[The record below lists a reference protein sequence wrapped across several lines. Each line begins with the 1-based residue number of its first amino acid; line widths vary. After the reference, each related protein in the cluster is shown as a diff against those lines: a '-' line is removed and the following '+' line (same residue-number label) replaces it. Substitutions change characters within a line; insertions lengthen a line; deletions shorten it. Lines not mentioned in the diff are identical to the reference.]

1 MQPHYVEPVA
11 DAQLLGSAVVG
22 PLSQLIQRQVIIWYC
37 ASRLCHTRPRPV
49 TRRLTRLPRACLTPE
64 IVQAAIVRV
73 AHGSVLPLGLG
84 ALLRAVEEA
93 GRTCSAHRSLLHTEP
108 QGIDLWNAEIAR
120 PRTFSYLTKALH
132 DGGLDRLR
140 LIRLCEIGLK
150 DNHVAEIA
158 CALSQHPSLE
168 ILSVSNNH
176 ITASS
181 GISLFNTFVSLKHAR
196 ALDISLN
203 PLGDLMAEAIAGR
216 LSSGVSWNLQ
226 ALWFAYCSVSSTG
239 LKDIARIIRAG
250 ANNLEH
256 LVLSGTA
263 AMNVLCWDV
272 RI

>member
-1 MQPHYVEPVA
+1 M
-11 DAQLLGSAVVG
+11 
-22 PLSQLIQRQVIIWYC
+22 
-37 ASRLCHTRPRPV
+37 
-49 TRRLTRLPRACLTPE
+49 
-64 IVQAAIVRV
+64 
-73 AHGSVLPLGLG
+73 LPLGLG

-93 GRTCSAHRSLLHTEP
+93 GRTCSAHRNLLHTEP
-108 QGIDLWNAEIAR
+108 QGIDFWNADITR

-132 DGGLDRLR
+132 DGGLNRLR
-140 LIRLCEIGLK
+140 LIRLCEIGLT

-226 ALWFAYCSVSSTG
+226 ALWFAYCSISSMG
-239 LKDIARIIRAG
+239 LKDVARIIRAG

-263 AMNVLCWDV
+263 AMNVLGYPYLMIWNTSMEQAALWSTNGHVTTGQKDSCEGWESVSESCLETAVKLRVLPEYVDASQMSV
-272 RI
+272 HIMEEMSQVAVNGKLL